1 METFIYSRV
10 SHTIVLLKES
20 ESLTGPYVFILNI
33 TCAHLAINAKVRVK
47 STAQDWTYLYPNRP
61 GRIRYHFALPRRG
74 LNTIGPPK
82 IG

>member
-1 METFIYSRV
+1 METFIVGGV
-10 SHTIVLLKES
+10 SYMTVPLEES
-20 ESLTGPYVFILNI
+20 ESLTGPYVFTLSS
-33 TCAHLAINAKVRVK
+33 TLALLSINANAKLK